1 LTLKQM
7 LIFTRP
13 SSRPHE
19 DEGLALSPTQIGDRV
34 GRKEYVIKPRW
45 TKFCGNIFTR
55 HAGWRI

>member
-1 LTLKQM
+1 M

-34 GRKEYVIKPRW
+34 GRKEYVIKPR
-45 TKFCGNIFTR
+45 
-55 HAGWRI
+55 